1 MGLLAVALAPVI
13 AILVYFYVRDRY
25 EKEPKSMLLKAF
37 LVGMATTIL
46 AIIIE
51 SSMAKYWPY
60 PEEGSMLS
68 LFLFALLGIA
78 LIEEG
83 VKFLPLTTMF
93 YPHSEMNEIYD
104 GIIYG
109 VFISLGFAAVENV
122 LYVFHHGYMVGVKRA
137 FMAVPGHA
145 VYGAIM
151 GFFVGLAKFSDE
163 GKTLL
168 ILKGLFYA
176 VLAHALYDFFLFAN
190 LGWLSL
196 LLAVG
201 VVIYGWK
208 YVNRKIVYA
217 NDNSPFREIAEETEE
232 SGETPSV

>member
-13 AILVYFYVRDRY
+13 AILIYFYVRDRY

-46 AIIIE
+46 AVVIE
-51 SSMAKYWPY
+51 KSTAKYWPY
-60 PEEGSMLS
+60 PQEVGMFS
-68 LFLFALLGIA
+68 LFLFTLLGIA

-83 VKFLPLTTMF
+83 VKFLPLITLF
-93 YPHSEMNEIYD
+93 YPHGEMNEIYD

-122 LYVFHHGYMVGVKRA
+122 FYVFSKGYAVGLYRA

-176 VLAHALYDFFLFAN
+176 ILAHALYDFFLFAN

-201 VVIYGWK
+201 VVIYGWR
-208 YVNRKIVYA
+208 YVNKRIVYA
-217 NDNSPFREIAEETEE
+217 NDNSPFKEVAEETEDSE
-232 SGETPSV
+232 ETPSV